1 MPSPSSLKWIFLDLD
16 NTLWDFDANAEEAL
30 QVLFQRH
37 HLKVKSGYEAHE
49 FTELYKSVN
58 ATFWKR
64 YENGEIDKHHLRTER
79 FVETFRQM
87 GIPESEHPEDVW
99 NEYLE
104 ICPIMTRMMPG
115 AMEFLEMASKN
126 AKLAII
132 TNGFE
137 HTQNKKLSCSGID
150 KYISFMVTSE
160 SFGVPKPNKEI
171 FQFAAESANTTFEQ
185 SLYIGDTFDTDV
197 LGALGAGLPV
207 AWVKEQDNEIP
218 FDVQSNP
225 LFRGHFHSLRA
236 CLTELSKN
244 EQWV

>member
-1 MPSPSSLKWIFLDLD
+1 MPASPKLDWIFLDLD

-30 QVLFQRH
+30 QVLFERH
-37 HLKVKSGYEAHE
+37 HLKVKSGYEVHE
-49 FTELYKSVN
+49 FCELYKSVN

-104 ICPIMTRMMPG
+104 ICPLMTRMMPG
-115 AMEFLEMASKN
+115 AMEFLQKASKN

-137 HTQNKKLSCSGID
+137 HTQVKKLSCSGIE

-160 SFGVPKPNKEI
+160 TFGIPKPNKEI
-171 FQFAAESANTTFEQ
+171 FQFALEAAKTTSEH
-185 SLYIGDTFDTDV
+185 SLYIGDTFETDI
-197 LGALGAGLPV
+197 LGAIGAGIPV
-207 AWVKEQDNEIP
+207 AWVKSHDHE
-218 FDVQSNP
+218 NP
-225 LFRGHFHSLRA
+225 ADATSHALFRGHFYSLFE
-236 CLTELSKN
+236 CMTELSKIHK
-244 EQWV
+244 WV